1 MFEQAA
7 KPRDVASV
15 SAVDNEHNLFGYP
28 GLCADAARESR
39 DATPFS
45 PERYYDGDAHFS
57 RAMPRRYASRYSAAI
72 RSHRYRWSAN
82 IKPDKPIARRSW
94 SGVAI
99 ARSRAFRNC

>member
-45 PERYYDGDAHFS
+45 PERYYDGDAHKKQIDLQMVVKNVTPS
-57 RAMPRRYASRYSAAI
+57 WVVRRM
-72 RSHRYRWSAN
+72 
-82 IKPDKPIARRSW
+82 
-94 SGVAI
+94 VAQP
-99 ARSRAFRNC
+99 